1 MKRLRDIL
9 PNAVSRVVGNTD
21 REIKDIVLDSRRVGV
36 DSMFI
41 AMPGTRVDGHE
52 FISVAIHAG
61 AGAIVCQHLPE
72 QIEDHV
78 TYIQVENVPQT
89 LGYINQKF
97 FDNPSRKTNLVGVTG
112 TNGKTTIATLLYQ
125 LFTRLGY
132 KAGLISTIE
141 IRVGDRQQEASHT
154 TPDNITLNRLL
165 AVMVEEGCDYVF
177 MEVSSH
183 ALEQQRVAGLHY
195 AGAVFT
201 NLTHDHLDYHGTF
214 QAYLNAKKKL
224 FDVLDKQAFALIN
237 IDDKHGTVMVQ
248 NTKAKVLTYSLL
260 RPADIKGKIIQN
272 SIEGLQLQI
281 NRQNVFTRL
290 TGRYNAS
297 NLLAVYGSAIELG
310 QGAEEVLTAISA
322 LHPAKGRFEVVIDPA
337 LGKTAVVDYA
347 HTPDALE
354 KVLQAMREVRQPGG
368 KIITVVGCGGN
379 RDKAK
384 RPVMAKVSALLSD
397 QIVLT
402 SDNPRDEEP
411 DAILADMWAGLDEGD
426 QQGAF
431 RITDRHEA
439 IRIAWQL
446 AKAGDIVLIA
456 GKGHE
461 TYQEIK
467 GKRYPFDDKAEIQAL
482 ISQA

>member
-1 MKRLRDIL
+1 MKRLREIL

-21 REIKDIVLDSRRVGV
+21 REIKDIVLDSRRVGI

-297 NLLAVYGSAIELG
+297 NLLAVYG
-310 QGAEEVLTAISA
+310 
-322 LHPAKGRFEVVIDPA
+322 
-337 LGKTAVVDYA
+337 
-347 HTPDALE
+347 
-354 KVLQAMREVRQPGG
+354 
-368 KIITVVGCGGN
+368 
-379 RDKAK
+379 
-384 RPVMAKVSALLSD
+384 
-397 QIVLT
+397 
-402 SDNPRDEEP
+402 
-411 DAILADMWAGLDEGD
+411 
-426 QQGAF
+426 
-431 RITDRHEA
+431 
-439 IRIAWQL
+439 
-446 AKAGDIVLIA
+446 
-456 GKGHE
+456 
-461 TYQEIK
+461 
-467 GKRYPFDDKAEIQAL
+467 
-482 ISQA
+482 

>member
-1 MKRLRDIL
+1 MKRLREIL
-9 PNAVSRVVGNTD
+9 PNTVISVVGNTD
-21 REIKDIVLDSRRVGV
+21 REIRKIVLDSRQAGAGSLFV
-36 DSMFI
+36 

-52 FISVAIHAG
+52 FIATAIQAG
-61 AGAIVCQHLPE
+61 AQAIVCQRLPE
-72 QIEDHV
+72 KPEDNV

-89 LGYINQKF
+89 LGHINQKF

-125 LFTRLGY
+125 LFIRLGY

-141 IRVGDRQQEASHT
+141 IRVGERKEEASHT
-154 TPDNITLNRLL
+154 TPDNITLNQLL
-165 AVMVEEGCDYVF
+165 AKMVDEGCDYVF

-195 AGAVFT
+195 VGAIFT

-214 QAYLNAKKKL
+214 QAYLTAKKKL
-224 FDVLDKQAFALIN
+224 FDALEKDAFALIN

-248 NTKAKVLTYSLL
+248 NTRARILKYSLL

-281 NRQNVFTRL
+281 NRRNVFTRL

-297 NLLAVYGSAIELG
+297 NLLAVYGAAIELG
-310 QGAEEVLTAISA
+310 QGVDEVLTAISA
-322 LHPAKGRFEVVIDPA
+322 LNPARGRFEVVLDPA
-337 LGKTAVVDYA
+337 HGKTAVVDYA

-384 RPVMAKVSALLSD
+384 RPVMAKVSAMLSD
-397 QIVLT
+397 QVVLT
-402 SDNPRDEEP
+402 SDNPRDEDP
-411 DAILADMWAGLDEGD
+411 DAILADMWAGLEEGTR
-426 QQGAF
+426 QGIF

-446 AKAGDIVLIA
+446 AQAGDIVLVA